1 MSSNS
6 RTFFY
11 LAPRDQPAIQIVSSE
26 DNARFKWRT
35 PGGEVVLRIGVD
47 HTPKVPGHLVSLGS
61 DRSRCDIVLP
71 PSFPSRQCHI
81 FINPQTGYLLLRD
94 DTPDHATILKVPDNQ
109 KFSLPRSQPRQK
121 VLFGRHRTAFIAMQ
135 KIAHFELLRLAE
147 PSQVIKAAARKKAL
161 FLPSAAP
168 GSAQRRVLEN
178 ERIVHQRIREL
189 GSGEYGDVFETL
201 DLGTGDI
208 LAVKTFSF
216 TFRQEEIDVK
226 KQGRQEVNVLSNLK
240 HVRSNSCRNRV
251 DLLLLIC
258 LSATYRSFC
267 AQPRLGNGRK
277 A

>member
-6 RTFFY
+6 QTFLY
-11 LAPRDQPAIQIVSSE
+11 LAPRDQSAIQIVSSE
-26 DNARFKWRT
+26 DNALFRWKNKD
-35 PGGEVVLRIGVD
+35 GELVLRIGVD

-61 DRSRCDIVLP
+61 DRSWCDIVLP
-71 PSFPSRQCHI
+71 PAFPSRQCHI

-94 DTPDHATILKVPDNQ
+94 DTPDHATTLKVPGNQ

-121 VLFGRHRTAFIAMQ
+121 VLFGHGRTASIAMQ
-135 KIAHFELLRLAE
+135 KTAHFELLRWAE

-161 FLPSAAP
+161 FLQSAAP

-178 ERIVHQRIREL
+178 ERIVHEYIRAL
-189 GSGEYGDVFETL
+189 GSGGYGDVFETL

-208 LAVKTFSF
+208 LAVKTFRF
-216 TFRQEEIDVK
+216 TSRQEEIDVK
-226 KQGRQEVNVLSNLK
+226 KQGKQEVNVLSNLK
-240 HVRSNSCRNRV
+240 HVRSNSCQSRV
-251 DLLLLIC
+251 GLLLLIC
-258 LSATYRSFC
+258 LSATYCGFC